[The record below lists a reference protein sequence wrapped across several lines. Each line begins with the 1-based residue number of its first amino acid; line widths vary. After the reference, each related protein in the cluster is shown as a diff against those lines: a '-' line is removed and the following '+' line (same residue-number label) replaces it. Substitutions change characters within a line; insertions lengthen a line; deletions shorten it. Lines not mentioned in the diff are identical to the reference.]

1 MDEVELIKRKKLQE
15 LMKKATQ
22 PKVEYPSAPLHID
35 ENSLQE
41 VINKY
46 PLVLVDFYADWC
58 MPCKMIAPILEEL
71 ASELKGKLVIAKIN
85 VDENPRAAMEYQ
97 AMSIPTLIIFKNG
110 KPVDRI
116 VGALPKPVLLS
127 RLKAFL

>member
-15 LMKKATQ
+15 LMKRASQ
-22 PKVEYPSAPLHID
+22 PKLEYPSAPLHID
-35 ENSLQE
+35 ERSLPE
-41 VINKY
+41 IISKY

-97 AMSIPTLIIFKNG
+97 AMSIPTLILFKNG

-116 VGALPKPVLLS
+116 VGALPKPALLA